1 MKIAILVS
9 GSGSNLQT
17 LIDQLHLDSNSG
29 IEIAVVISD
38 RPKAYALARAKK
50 VGIPTYVVQLKHFSD
65 RNAFDDQISEIID
78 NYKVKLI
85 LLAGYMKIF
94 QPSFVRRYRYQLIN
108 IHPSL
113 LPAFPG
119 AHAVADTLTYHTKIS
134 GVTVHFVDEGVD
146 TGPVIAQVPVPV
158 LDNDNESSLHQ
169 RIQEA
174 ERKIYPQVVRWFAA
188 NLIHVENRR
197 VIIKQE

>member
-174 ERKIYPQVVRWFAA
+174 ERKIYPQVVRWFTA

>member
-65 RNAFDDQISEIID
+65 RNAFDDQISGIID